1 MNDAVIGFGFSA
13 KRKRTNMASEEE
25 AQAACAKLAGELLSA
40 YTPEQ
45 LALIAAQHMIYV
57 NALQQTSEAISKLNE
72 TRKELTEAQGE
83 SLQRLQFEH
92 QFLVK
97 NTAKIIRLAL
107 NEHSTY
113 KARKSVGVKHDK
125 PGASRDLKRKIQ
137 EVWATGKYASR
148 DICAEE
154 EWSGLG
160 YGSFSAARKALRNTP
175 DQT

>member
-57 NALQQTSEAISKLNE
+57 NALQQTSEAISKFNE
-72 TRKELTEAQGE
+72 TQKELTNAQGE
-83 SLQRLQFEH
+83 SLQRLQLEH
-92 QFLVK
+92 QYLVK

-107 NEHSTY
+107 NKHSTY
-113 KARKSVGVKHDK
+113 KARNSVNARHNK
-125 PGASRDLKRKIQ
+125 PGGSRELKEKIQ
-137 EVWATGKYASR
+137 KIWAAGNHTSR
-148 DICAEE
+148 DICAEK
-154 EWSGLG
+154 EWSDIG

-175 DQT
+175 DPT